1 MPDATAPI
9 SVARLKT
16 IGFWLL
22 KILLAAIF
30 IFAGGAKLA
39 GLPAM
44 VDEFERVGLGQ
55 WFRYF
60 TALLELGGAA
70 LLLWPSTTAFGALM
84 LAIVSVGA
92 FLAQLL
98 VLHEDIVHAI
108 VMALILCTIAWTHR
122 EQLWMRRS

>member
-1 MPDATAPI
+1 
-9 SVARLKT
+9 
-16 IGFWLL
+16 
-22 KILLAAIF
+22 
-30 IFAGGAKLA
+30 
-39 GLPAM
+39 M

-70 LLLWPSTTAFGALM
+70 LLLWPSTTAFGALA
-84 LAIVSVGA
+84 LATVSVGA

-108 VMALILCTIAWTHR
+108 VIALILGAIVWAHR
-122 EQLWMRRS
+122 EQLWTR

>member
-1 MPDATAPI
+1 
-9 SVARLKT
+9 
-16 IGFWLL
+16 
-22 KILLAAIF
+22 
-30 IFAGGAKLA
+30 
-39 GLPAM
+39 M
-44 VDEFERVGLGQ
+44 VDVFERVGLGQ

-70 LLLWPSTTAFGALM
+70 LLLWPATTAFGALM

-98 VLHEDIVHAI
+98 VLHEDIVHTI
-108 VMALILCTIAWTHR
+108 VMALALGAIAWTHR